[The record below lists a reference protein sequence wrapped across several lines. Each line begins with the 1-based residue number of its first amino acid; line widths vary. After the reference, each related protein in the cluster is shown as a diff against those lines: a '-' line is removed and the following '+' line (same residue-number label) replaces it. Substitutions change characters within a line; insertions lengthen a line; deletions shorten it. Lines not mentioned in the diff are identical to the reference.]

1 VAKKLLA
8 KKVVAGKATAAAL
21 PVGRP
26 GPKFEEKNLPEWD
39 DASFKG
45 ELNEL
50 PDLVDEVAVL
60 QAERA
65 EIDARLKEKMAVVR
79 ALMEGVNDLESWSVR
94 AEGGTACYIKP
105 KPRETIVVERLIEQG
120 VSWKVIQ
127 KATKKTPV
135 TPFATV
141 VARKT
146 SEPDQDE

>member
-1 VAKKLLA
+1 MLVTKKLPAKKA
-8 KKVVAGKATAAAL
+8 APGKVAAL

-26 GPKFEEKNLPEWD
+26 GPKFGEKGLPEWD

-65 EIDARLKEKMAVVR
+65 EVDARLKEKMAVVR

-94 AEGGTACYIKP
+94 AEGGTACYVRP
-105 KPRETIVVERLIEQG
+105 KPRETIVAERLVEQG
-120 VSWKVIQ
+120 VSWKIIQ

-141 VARKT
+141 IARKT
-146 SEPDQDE
+146 AEPQED